1 MRFWNA
7 YEEMKMIYLI
17 YLICSSPLV
26 YFLENQPRNSF
37 VGKALNTLDV
47 VEKILFYLIPIYKE
61 IYVMI
66 AFLERKRP
74 DWFSIKNDF

>member
-1 MRFWNA
+1 
-7 YEEMKMIYLI
+7 MIYLI

-26 YFLENQPRNSF
+26 YFLENQSRNSF